1 MKAEHL
7 NVETFACQI
16 TFAIAPNLI
25 SAKESRPDYK
35 KKEILNEEN
44 LNNPS
49 VIFVSRFKGIF
60 RYCKML
66 TFANSRLVTVYT
78 GTV

>member
-35 KKEILNEEN
+35 KKEI
-44 LNNPS
+44 
-49 VIFVSRFKGIF
+49 
-60 RYCKML
+60 
-66 TFANSRLVTVYT
+66 
-78 GTV
+78 

>member
-35 KKEILNEEN
+35 KKK
-44 LNNPS
+44 
-49 VIFVSRFKGIF
+49 FKM
-60 RYCKML
+60 KE
-66 TFANSRLVTVYT
+66 T
-78 GTV
+78 